1 MKRQMAR
8 MVSTFGIILL
18 VTAGVVSGAETGTSG
33 KETKISDDDAEFVK
47 AAASGGM
54 MEVQLGKLAAEK
66 ATSSQVKEFGSRMR
80 KDHSKAN
87 DELKKIAAKKDI
99 KLPTELE
106 AKHKSM
112 VNKLSKLKGEEFDR
126 EYIATM
132 VEDHKEDLEKFQRQA
147 DKGKDPELK
156 KFAQDQVP
164 ILKKH
169 LELAQQTEKQVKGGT
184 KDAGG
189 R

>member
-1 MKRQMAR
+1 MKKKMS
-8 MVSTFGIILL
+8 VTLL
-18 VTAGVVSGAETGTSG
+18 ALGAFLYLAAGAASGAEGDKG
-33 KETKISDDDAEFVK
+33 KISGDDADFVK

-66 ATSSQVKEFGSRMR
+66 ASNAQVKEFGTRMQ

-87 DELKKIAAKKDI
+87 DQLKKIAAKKDI
-99 KLPTELE
+99 KLPAELE
-106 AKHKSM
+106 AKHKAT

-126 EYIATM
+126 EYMEAM
-132 VEDHKEDLEKFQRQA
+132 VDDHKEDLEKFQQQA
-147 DKGKDPELK
+147 DKGKDAELK

-169 LELAQQTEKQVKGGT
+169 LELAQQTQKKASGSAKG
-184 KDAGG
+184 AGS